1 MLEMYDDLLTT
12 EEACAAMK
20 VGKNALYMLLS
31 SGQLKGYRNGRVWR
45 ITN

>member
-20 VGKNALYMLLS
+20 VGKKRATGMAVYGGFPKMP
-31 SGQLKGYRNGRVWR
+31 
-45 ITN
+45 